1 MDDQVFLFI
10 AAFNSTNPEHEREV
24 HKILVLR
31 GKLLAMQ
38 TTKNLPEH
46 TVVVAVAERQKTFR
60 ILLMNWFN

>member
-1 MDDQVFLFI
+1 MDDQVF
-10 AAFNSTNPEHEREV
+10 SYQTNPEHEKEM
-24 HKILVLR
+24 HKILELR

-60 ILLMNWFN
+60 ILLMSWFN